1 MDYLI
6 TEPIPQR
13 GTSSVT
19 LRVAQLEDA
28 RQIAE
33 VHVATWQ
40 AAYRGIL
47 PDSTLDEVSVEARTE
62 LWQERLS
69 QKGDATTLVLLVD
82 GKIVGWIG
90 LGPAR
95 DLDCDPVRTQQV
107 YGLYLLAD
115 YWGQGHGKRLYGT
128 GEDRMRQSGATEA
141 ILWVLRDNVRAR
153 RFYEG
158 QGFSLDETRS
168 EQAYQGDPSMI
179 EVRYRK
185 PL

>member
-1 MDYLI
+1 M
-6 TEPIPQR
+6 R
-13 GTSSVT
+13 M
-19 LRVAQLEDA
+19 RVAQIEDA

-40 AAYRGIL
+40 TAYRGIL
-47 PDSTLDEVSVEARTE
+47 PDSILEGLSIEAWTD

-69 QKGDATTLVLLVD
+69 QTQGATTLVLVVAEE
-82 GKIVGWIG
+82 IVGWIG
-90 LGPAR
+90 VGPAR
-95 DLDCDPVRTQQV
+95 DSDCDPVRIQQV
-107 YGLYLLAD
+107 YGLYLLAE
-115 YWGQGHGKRLYGT
+115 YWGQGHGKRLYLM

-141 ILWVLRDNVRAR
+141 MLWVLRDNFRAR

-158 QGFSLDETRS
+158 QGYSLDRTRP